1 MALINCSECQKEI
14 SDSANACPNC
24 GCPIRTNQTTV
35 VVTTKKG
42 FWSTGR
48 LTIGI
53 LSIVLFLFVSLQ
65 SCASSFDSA
74 MKDNGSTDG
83 SSGTMLALFLLIAG
97 IIGICT
103 RNSTSKIGPSAAC
116 FFYWL
121 GWLMTIGSDGTYVD
135 LSFWGF
141 IAFAFGIV
149 FMVSSLKTKKI
160 KK

>member
-1 MALINCSECQKEI
+1 MALINCPECNKEI

-65 SCASSFDSA
+65 SCAATIGESIGDKGETSGSA
-74 MKDNGSTDG
+74 
-83 SSGTMLALFLLIAG
+83 GTVLAMFLLIAG
-97 IIGICT
+97 IIGLCT
-103 RNSTSKIGPSAAC
+103 RNSTSKIGPSLAC

-121 GWLMTIGSDGTYVD
+121 GAIITIGADGIYAD
-135 LSFWGF
+135 LHFWGF
-141 IAFAFGIV
+141 ISFIFGIV
-149 FMVSSLKTKKI
+149 FIISSLKTKKI
-160 KK
+160 KQ